1 MERDYGK
8 EIDYLKEQMENF
20 QNTVSPQLDELRAMV
35 MELLPNKPSTEK
47 LERVHVM
54 HGMHPDSR
62 LSEMMEDL
70 CYKTEK
76 KDVSLGCI
84 VPADDSLTGYEMPFL
99 PMSCSPLSRAASQAR
114 YWLVSETQTDLRYC
128 WRYFAV
134 PRQWHHL

>member
-54 HGMHPDSR
+54 HGMHPGQS
-62 LSEMMEDL
+62 
-70 CYKTEK
+70 
-76 KDVSLGCI
+76 
-84 VPADDSLTGYEMPFL
+84 
-99 PMSCSPLSRAASQAR
+99 SQ
-114 YWLVSETQTDLRYC
+114 
-128 WRYFAV
+128 
-134 PRQWHHL
+134 

>member
-47 LERVHVM
+47 LEKVHVM

-76 KDVSLGCI
+76 KRRERTCDIPWGV
-84 VPADDSLTGYEMPFL
+84 
-99 PMSCSPLSRAASQAR
+99 
-114 YWLVSETQTDLRYC
+114 
-128 WRYFAV
+128 
-134 PRQWHHL
+134 